1 MVTLAIDLGT
11 TNSLVS
17 CWKDGEVHLIPTV
30 FESYLTP
37 SVVGVDDKG
46 AIITGAPAKE
56 RLRTHPDHTVAA
68 FKRAMGS
75 DKLFKIGS
83 HILRAE
89 ELSSFVLKSLKA
101 DAEAWLGTT
110 VTQAIISVPAYFND
124 LQRKATVAA
133 GRLAGLQVL
142 RLVNEPTAAA
152 LAHGLHESESTFVV
166 LDIGGGT
173 FDISIMELFEGI
185 MQIRSSAGD
194 NYLGGEDF
202 VDLIIKSIADKHAI
216 QLEKLTG
223 QQLAGFREV
232 AENLM
237 KTVSTQQNASY
248 QLVVNETIDG
258 VLTRQEFATLSEPLL
273 QRVRQPLERAIR
285 DAGLKKQDLNA
296 VVLAGGASRMPL
308 IRSLAAQLIG
318 LIPTS
323 SQNPDEIICRGV
335 AIQVGLY
342 ERDASLEDKVMTDVA
357 PYSLGINVHN
367 EHADKKE
374 YQPLFSPIIERNS
387 PVPVSRS
394 DVYYSMHDNQK
405 SISFNIYQGEQRLAK
420 DNIELGTMS
429 IAIPPKPAGEV
440 KVEVRF
446 TYDINGLLEV
456 DAKVWNTDIHE
467 QLIVQ
472 GNSVMSNDEIQARLA
487 SLSSLKIHPREQL
500 ENTYIMMRGA
510 RLYEEALGDI
520 REEIGEKLSFF
531 EAILNRQHHEE
542 IKEAAAAIKAFLDE
556 VEAALK
562 V

>member
-237 KTVSTQQNASY
+237 KTVSTQQSASY

-296 VVLAGGASRMPL
+296 VVLA
-308 IRSLAAQLIG
+308 SLLRINTQ
-318 LIPTS
+318 
-323 SQNPDEIICRGV
+323 
-335 AIQVGLY
+335 
-342 ERDASLEDKVMTDVA
+342 
-357 PYSLGINVHN
+357 YSL
-367 EHADKKE
+367 
-374 YQPLFSPIIERNS
+374 
-387 PVPVSRS
+387 
-394 DVYYSMHDNQK
+394 K
-405 SISFNIYQGEQRLAK
+405 S
-420 DNIELGTMS
+420 
-429 IAIPPKPAGEV
+429 
-440 KVEVRF
+440 
-446 TYDINGLLEV
+446 
-456 DAKVWNTDIHE
+456 
-467 QLIVQ
+467 
-472 GNSVMSNDEIQARLA
+472 
-487 SLSSLKIHPREQL
+487 
-500 ENTYIMMRGA
+500 
-510 RLYEEALGDI
+510 
-520 REEIGEKLSFF
+520 
-531 EAILNRQHHEE
+531 
-542 IKEAAAAIKAFLDE
+542 
-556 VEAALK
+556 
-562 V
+562 